1 MSGGNSG
8 SGGQVPGQS
17 NTYQTQQTNSTTEPS
32 PVIQQ
37 QLKDLVG
44 GVGGYTAGGFTPPS
58 LFPGSM
64 TPDPSQATKSYW
76 ESLAQQSVDRGLL
89 NAGST
94 YATDTLGGKY
104 LNLDNNPYWQKG
116 LAAGFAPQT
125 KLLNDVTIPNL
136 RSQFAGSGRTSY
148 TPEGADFD
156 TTNRAVTDLD
166 QAQANAAA
174 TATSNVYGMERGL
187 QNSALQSLPNLQ
199 NMAYQNIDAL
209 GRAGAGIDQLNQA
222 KLNEAI
228 FRDTYNKTGGLDWL
242 TKLAQ
247 TYQGI
252 YPGGTTSG
260 NGTSSGYGT
269 YMPPSNPTAS
279 AVGAGM
285 TGAGTILQFL
295 PFFKGGLV

>member
-8 SGGQVPGQS
+8 AQQPGQS
-17 NTYQTQQTNSTTEPS
+17 NTFQTQQTTSTTEPS

-104 LNLDNNPYWQKG
+104 LNLDNNPYFKG
-116 LAAGFAPQT
+116 AENAYLQPLTENFENNIVPG
-125 KLLNDVTIPNL
+125 L
-136 RSQFAGSGRTSY
+136 RSQFAGAGRTSY
-148 TPEGADFD
+148 TPQGADFD
-156 TTNRAVTDLD
+156 VTNRATKDFN
-166 QAQANAAA
+166 QTTANA
-174 TATSNVYGMERGL
+174 TATMANNAYTAERGL
-187 QNSALQSLPNLQ
+187 QNSALMSLPSLQ

-209 GRAGAGIDQLNQA
+209 GKAGAGIDQLNQS

-242 TKLAQ
+242 MKLAQ

-260 NGTSSGYGT
+260 NGTSSGYAT
-269 YMPPSNPTAS
+269 MMPPSNPTAS

-285 TGAGTILQFL
+285 AGAGTIAQFL